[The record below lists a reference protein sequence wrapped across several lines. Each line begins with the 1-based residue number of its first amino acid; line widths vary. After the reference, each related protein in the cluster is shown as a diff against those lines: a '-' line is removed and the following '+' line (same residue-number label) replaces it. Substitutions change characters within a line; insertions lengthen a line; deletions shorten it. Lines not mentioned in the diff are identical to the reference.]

1 MQSSSGGGGGVISAL
16 CRVWGPKGVAP
27 TQRPIDA
34 SSRHWFWKVWG
45 EYLENIEVV
54 VVVGEYAMTARAP
67 MELII
72 VRELIN
78 YFFLFLFC

>member
-34 SSRHWFWKVWG
+34 SSRHWFWEVWG
-45 EYLENIEVV
+45 EYLENILVLVLVLVLVV
-54 VVVGEYAMTARAP
+54 LVTECYDCLSSMRS
-67 MELII
+67 
-72 VRELIN
+72 
-78 YFFLFLFC
+78 